1 MARKTSGDSSL
12 GVSGI
17 IFRRIQDSFTTQGFA
32 FKGPVRA
39 RFPANFGSA
48 PQQPRRADIRADSM
62 VSIFQIPIQ

>member
-32 FKGPVRA
+32 FKGPAAQAVSRA
-39 RFPANFGSA
+39 TDSA
-48 PQQPRRADIRADSM
+48 ILTRSQAG
-62 VSIFQIPIQ
+62 